1 MKKIQKETKKS
12 IRFFNN
18 KEVRAIWDDENDCW
32 WFSATD
38 IVRAINNEPDY
49 TKAGNYWRWLKR
61 KLKQEGIQLVSA
73 THGFRFEAPDGK
85 LRIADVLNSENVAI
99 LAKHYPNNRANE
111 FLDWFTYSDNT
122 IDGQSRKKAYQLY
135 ESGLLHTLEPGSLKG
150 NGRATRIWLDLIFKR
165 SLKRCVDW
173 SQIDKNEYLA
183 AMRESVVDGT
193 RIKALVKPALTD
205 KIDDREMFMKG
216 IDYSYYYEQND

>member
-1 MKKIQKETKKS
+1 MTTHEIDEKSLMLARRLYETGKIAKIEIGTVAGLQAIHRFIFNGLYPFAGEIRQKNIAK
-12 IRFFNN
+12 
-18 KEVRAIWDDENDCW
+18 
-32 WFSATD
+32 
-38 IVRAINNEPDY
+38 
-49 TKAGNYWRWLKR
+49 G
-61 KLKQEGIQLVSA
+61 
-73 THGFRFEAPDGK
+73 GFRFANCLYLKEALAAVERMPEDTFEQIVEK
-85 LRIADVLNSENVAI
+85 YVEMNVCHPF
-99 LAKHYPNNRANE
+99 KE
-111 FLDWFTYSDNT
+111 
-122 IDGQSRKKAYQLY
+122 
-135 ESGLLHTLEPGSLKG
+135 G